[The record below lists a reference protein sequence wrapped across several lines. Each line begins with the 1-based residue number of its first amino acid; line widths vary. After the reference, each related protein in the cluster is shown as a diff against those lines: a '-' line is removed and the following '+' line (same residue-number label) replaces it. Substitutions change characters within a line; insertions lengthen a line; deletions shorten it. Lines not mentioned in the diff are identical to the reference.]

1 MFNKN
6 IFFII
11 VLIIAINLN
20 AKPLF
25 SPLEE
30 PKNYDKKVVD
40 LGKELFF
47 DPILSKNNDVS
58 CFSCHSNYGADNK
71 SFSIGTNNKEG
82 KINSPSVFNL
92 ERNIAY
98 FWNGRAETL
107 EEQIHGPLFDVNEMG
122 SSKELIEK
130 RLKESSKYKELFN
143 TAFKREPNFKDM
155 VSAISEYER
164 TLVSLNSKFDKY
176 LRGEIPLSENE
187 QKGLNL
193 FISYGCASCHNG
205 VNIGG
210 NSFQK
215 FGAVI
220 STDEFDNEI
229 WLDRFTF
236 TNDIEDK
243 EVYKVPS
250 LRNVEKTAP
259 YFHGGNVVLLKTAI
273 YMMAYHNVGV
283 ILKEDEVQFI
293 EDFLKT
299 LTGEIPETF
308 KKEQK

>member
-1 MFNKN
+1 M
-6 IFFII
+6 I
-11 VLIIAINLN
+11 
-20 AKPLF
+20 
-25 SPLEE
+25 
-30 PKNYDKKVVD
+30 
-40 LGKELFF
+40 
-47 DPILSKNNDVS
+47 
-58 CFSCHSNYGADNK
+58 K
-71 SFSIGTNNKEG
+71 SI
-82 KINSPSVFNL
+82 
-92 ERNIAY
+92 Y
-98 FWNGRAETL
+98 
-107 EEQIHGPLFDVNEMG
+107 
-122 SSKELIEK
+122 
-130 RLKESSKYKELFN
+130 
-143 TAFKREPNFKDM
+143 
-155 VSAISEYER
+155 EYEK
-164 TLVSLNSKFDKY
+164 TLVSINSKFDKY
-176 LRGEIPLSENE
+176 LRGEVALNESE

-220 STDEFDNEI
+220 SPDELEDEV
-229 WLDRFTF
+229 WADRFAF
-236 TNDIEDK
+236 TGDIDDK

-259 YFHGGNVVLLKTAI
+259 YFHTGNINSLKTAI

-283 ILKEDEVQFI
+283 VLKEDEVQFI